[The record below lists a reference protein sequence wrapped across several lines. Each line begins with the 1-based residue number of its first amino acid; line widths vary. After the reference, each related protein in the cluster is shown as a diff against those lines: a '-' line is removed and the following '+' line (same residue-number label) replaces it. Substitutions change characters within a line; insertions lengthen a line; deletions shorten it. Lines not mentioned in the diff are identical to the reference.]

1 MGTNG
6 IFFPEVNFYEGGAFA
21 KKSIVAEAGS
31 SVSIGGSVSRDGSD
45 IFAFPG
51 FVDVHV
57 HLRQPGFCY
66 KETILSG
73 SRAAAAGGYTAVC
86 AMPNLDPVPDCMSSL
101 RLQLEAIERD
111 AAVRVLPYG
120 SITRGEKGHEL
131 SDMEAMAPY
140 VAGFSDDGKGVQ
152 SPRLMEQAM
161 VMARDLGK
169 LIVAH
174 CEDESYPEDEREWRE
189 LERDLE
195 LAEKTGCGFHMCHM
209 SSAKSLELMRRAK
222 ARGLNVTCETAPHYL
237 LLDETMTRDSGDF
250 KMNPPLA
257 LPEDREA
264 LLEGIQDGTIDMIA
278 TDHAPHSREEKSGG
292 FKASLNGIV
301 GLETA
306 FPVLYTGLVEKGI
319 ITLPRLV
326 ELMSTAPA
334 KRFGIDLTGDFN
346 LFRLG
351 TKTVID
357 PEGFASMGRATPF
370 KGWEVNARCL
380 ATIHGGKVV
389 YDGEGEN
396 HEARNV

>member
-1 MGTNG
+1 MGTKG
-6 IFFPEVNFYEGGAFA
+6 IFFPEVNYYEGGAFA
-21 KKSIVAEAGS
+21 KKSIVAKAGS
-31 SVSIGGSVSRDGSD
+31 SVSIGESVSGGGND

-66 KETILSG
+66 KETIFSG
-73 SRAAAAGGYTAVC
+73 SRAGAAGGYTALC
-86 AMPNLDPVPDCMSSL
+86 AMPNLDPVPDCMASL
-101 RLQLEAIERD
+101 RTQLEVIESD
-111 AAVRVLPYG
+111 AAVKVLPYG
-120 SITRGEKGHEL
+120 SITRGEKGLEL

-152 SPRLMEQAM
+152 NATLMERAM
-161 VMARDLGK
+161 TIARDLGK

-209 SSAKSLELMRRAK
+209 SKARSLELIRQAK
-222 ARGLNVTCETAPHYL
+222 AKGLNVTCETAPHYL

-257 LPEDREA
+257 APEDREA
-264 LLEGIQDGTIDMIA
+264 LLEGLRDGTIDMIA
-278 TDHAPHSREEKSGG
+278 TDHAPHSAQEKSGG

-326 ELMSTAPA
+326 ELMSIAPA
-334 KRFGIDLTGDFN
+334 KRFGIDLTGDVN
-346 LFRLG
+346 VFRLNQA
-351 TKTVID
+351 TVID
-357 PEGFASMGRATPF
+357 PESFLSMGRATPF
-370 KGWEVNARCL
+370 KGWRVSARCL
-380 ATIHGGKVV
+380 ATICGGKLV
-389 YDGEGEN
+389 YAAEGGN
-396 HEARNV
+396 NEAGNI